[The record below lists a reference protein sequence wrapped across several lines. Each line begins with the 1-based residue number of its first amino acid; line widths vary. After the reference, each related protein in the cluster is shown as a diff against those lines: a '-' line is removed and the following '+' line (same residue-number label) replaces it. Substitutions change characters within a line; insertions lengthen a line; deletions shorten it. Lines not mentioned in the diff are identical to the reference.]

1 MTLLERLSQELK
13 AAMLSKDT
21 ERLATLRLLK
31 SAIGYAQI
39 ERKTDTL
46 PDAEVFAI
54 IQKEVKKRR
63 EAIEQYEKGGRP
75 ELASKEKQEILVLES
90 FLPRPLS
97 AEALEQ
103 LVRAAIQETGAT
115 GKKQMGQVIKAVQAK
130 AAGRAEGKV
139 ISELVGNFCPD
150 LCAGDVG
157 ETSGEAPRP
166 LAGRDS
172 ILKLMLREDLVE
184 EQIDH
189 HAGHGDIHPER
200 PGPAR
205 DFLME
210 IEALFHRP
218 AQRHQHQGNNHDGQH
233 RVRQKNRQID
243 RPKPFRLLK
252 ARDRPDSEVIRE
264 ITNQKNRGSYERRHH
279 AVAVCDFVAA
289 SNQ

>member
-63 EAIEQYEKGGRP
+63 EAVEQYEKGGRP

-90 FLPRPLS
+90 FLPKPLS
-97 AEALEQ
+97 SEALEQ

-139 ISELVGNFCPD
+139 ISELVG
-150 LCAGDVG
+150 
-157 ETSGEAPRP
+157 
-166 LAGRDS
+166 
-172 ILKLMLREDLVE
+172 KLL
-184 EQIDH
+184 
-189 HAGHGDIHPER
+189 P
-200 PGPAR
+200 
-205 DFLME
+205 
-210 IEALFHRP
+210 
-218 AQRHQHQGNNHDGQH
+218 
-233 RVRQKNRQID
+233 
-243 RPKPFRLLK
+243 
-252 ARDRPDSEVIRE
+252 
-264 ITNQKNRGSYERRHH
+264 
-279 AVAVCDFVAA
+279 
-289 SNQ
+289 